1 MSLQAWLEKEFILKK
16 EFIKQEVEKSG
27 ALKVTFTKDNKRFII
42 PELFDEVEPSK
53 QFHLPVLIPFH
64 EKLGSGMA
72 LDESTFSL
80 LKRKFRA
87 FKFQNKN
94 KEEDRIKL
102 QIHISKKTL
111 SQFDKISK
119 DNNLKDTVD
128 CLEYITNKHYTN
140 QQEHKK
146 EIENLKT
153 ELQYKEDK
161 IRNLEHDVSSL
172 RKIIKQEE
180 NVKNKSRDDLVNY
193 LIRTS
198 INANCKLA
206 EYESFIKN
214 QSDLN
219 LEIIPLLSQEEAQ
232 KIKTKFEK
240 ELGLTRLKIYALN
253 SSDLVEG
260 IDNFKY

>member
-1 MSLQAWLEKEFILKK
+1 MNLQEWLEKEFILKK
-16 EFIKQEVEKSG
+16 EFIKQEIEKSG
-27 ALKVTFTKDNKRFII
+27 TLKVTYTKENKRFLI
-42 PELFDEVEPSK
+42 PKIFDEYESSK
-53 QFHLPVLIPFH
+53 QFYLPVQIPFH
-64 EKLGSGMA
+64 EKLGSGIA
-72 LDESTFSL
+72 LDESTFAL

-87 FKFQNKN
+87 FKFQKKN

-119 DNNLKDTVD
+119 NNNLKDTVD
-128 CLEYITNKHYTN
+128 CLEYITNKYYTN

-180 NVKNKSRDDLVNY
+180 NLKNKSRDDLVGY
-193 LIRTS
+193 LMQTS

-206 EYESFIKN
+206 EYELFIKN

-219 LEIIPLLSQEEAQ
+219 LEIIPLLSKEEAQ
-232 KIKTKFEK
+232 RIKTKFEK
-240 ELGLTRLKIYALN
+240 ELELTRLKIYALN
-253 SSDLVEG
+253 SSDPVEG
-260 IDNFKY
+260 VNNFKY